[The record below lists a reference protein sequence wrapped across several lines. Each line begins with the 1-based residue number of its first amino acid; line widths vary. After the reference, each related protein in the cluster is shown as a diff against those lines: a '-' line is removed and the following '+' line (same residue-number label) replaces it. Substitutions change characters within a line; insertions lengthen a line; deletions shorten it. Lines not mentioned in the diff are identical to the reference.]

1 VKEAWATS
9 LNLLDYLEENGVKSG
24 ETEGRTKAVMPTNDK
39 TEGDSRFRI
48 ALARTV
54 TTWALVAILA
64 LATLIIVVAGINAIR
79 VPEKED
85 QFFDIAKYVLGVL
98 LPVIGAWVGT
108 VLAFY
113 FGQVNFEAASRSAAN
128 LVRQLSPREKLQAK
142 PADQAMMKINEVTS
156 FKIPPDKTE
165 GDITIKKLIDE
176 GFEKDKSHP
185 RQRLPILVAEGRG
198 KYVLHRST
206 IDAFVAPKKRPPDVD
221 ESTLSLKDLLEDS
234 KLKDYIVNSFLPLAP
249 NATLADAKDLLDKNP
264 QCLDILVTQDG
275 TKNGIVVGWITN
287 VMVLNAATI

>member
-1 VKEAWATS
+1 
-9 LNLLDYLEENGVKSG
+9 
-24 ETEGRTKAVMPTNDK
+24 MPTNDK
-39 TEGDSRFRI
+39 TEGDSRFRT

-54 TTWALVAILA
+54 TTWALLAILA
-64 LATLIIVVAGINAIR
+64 LATIIIVVAGINAIR

-128 LVRQLSPREKLQAK
+128 LVRQLSPREKLQAEA
-142 PADQAMMKINEVTS
+142 ADKAMMKINEVTT

-165 GDITIKKLIDE
+165 SDITIRDLIKD

-185 RQRLPILVAEGRG
+185 RQRLPILDAESKG

-221 ESTLSLKDLLEDS
+221 ESTLSLKDLLEDA
-234 KLKDYIVNSFLPLAP
+234 KIKDYIVNSFLPLTP
-249 NATLADAKDLLDKNP
+249 GGTLADAKDLLDKNP

-275 TKNGIVVGWITN
+275 TKNGAVVGWITN

>member
-1 VKEAWATS
+1 
-9 LNLLDYLEENGVKSG
+9 
-24 ETEGRTKAVMPTNDK
+24 MPTNDK
-39 TEGDSRFRI
+39 SEGDSKFRI

-64 LATLIIVVAGINAIR
+64 IAALIILVAGINAIR
-79 VPEKED
+79 FNEKEQRD
-85 QFFDIAKYVLGVL
+85 QFFDIAKYILGVL

-128 LVRQLSPREKLQAK
+128 LVRQLSPREKLQA
-142 PADQAMMKINEVTS
+142 AAAGQAMMKINEVTT
-156 FKIPPDKTE
+156 FKITPDKTE
-165 GDITIKKLIDE
+165 ADIKIRELINE

-185 RQRLPILVAEGRG
+185 RQRLPVLDAEGRG

-221 ESTLSLKDLLEDS
+221 ESTLSLKDLLEDA
-234 KLKDYIVNSFLPLAP
+234 KIKDYIVNSFLPLTP
-249 NATLADAKDLLDKNP
+249 DATLADAKDLLDKNP

-275 TKNGIVVGWITN
+275 TKNGSVVGWITN

>member
-1 VKEAWATS
+1 MKQKGAPT
-9 LNLLDYLEENGVKSG
+9 N
-24 ETEGRTKAVMPTNDK
+24 VMPTNDK
-39 TEGDSRFRI
+39 IEVDSRFRV
-48 ALARTV
+48 ALAKTV
-54 TTWALVAILA
+54 TTWALVAILGIV
-64 LATLIIVVAGINAIR
+64 TLIILVAGINAIR
-79 VPEKED
+79 EPKKEQMD
-85 QFFDIAKYVLGVL
+85 RFFDIAKYVLGVL

-128 LVRQLSPREKLQAK
+128 LVRQLSPREKLQAEAAGK
-142 PADQAMMKINEVTS
+142 AMMKINEVTT

-165 GDITIKKLIDE
+165 ADITIRKLIDE

-185 RQRLPILVAEGRG
+185 RQRLPVLDPEGKG

-221 ESTLSLKDLLEDS
+221 ESTLSLKDLLEDA
-234 KLKDYIVNSFLPLAP
+234 KIKDYIVNSFLPLASD
-249 NATLADAKDLLDKNP
+249 ATLADAKDLLDKNP

-275 TKNGIVVGWITN
+275 TKKGIATGWITN

>member
-1 VKEAWATS
+1 MAK
-9 LNLLDYLEENGVKSG
+9 
-24 ETEGRTKAVMPTNDK
+24 
-39 TEGDSRFRI
+39 
-48 ALARTV
+48 TV

-64 LATLIIVVAGINAIR
+64 IATLIIVVAGINAIR

-128 LVRQLSPREKLQAK
+128 LVRQLSPREKLQAE
-142 PADQAMMKINEVTS
+142 AAGQAMMKINEVTT

-165 GDITIKKLIDE
+165 ADITIRELIDE

-185 RQRLPILVAEGRG
+185 RQRLPVWMPRAEANMC
-198 KYVLHRST
+198 ST
-206 IDAFVAPKKRPPDVD
+206 EAQ
-221 ESTLSLKDLLEDS
+221 STRLSLPRSVLQTWTNQRCHS
-234 KLKDYIVNSFLPLAP
+234 KI
-249 NATLADAKDLLDKNP
+249 
-264 QCLDILVTQDG
+264 C
-275 TKNGIVVGWITN
+275 
-287 VMVLNAATI
+287 

>member
-1 VKEAWATS
+1 
-9 LNLLDYLEENGVKSG
+9 
-24 ETEGRTKAVMPTNDK
+24 MPTNDK
-39 TEGDSRFRI
+39 PEGDSRFRI

-64 LATLIIVVAGINAIR
+64 IAALIILVAGINAIR
-79 VPEKED
+79 FPQKEQRD
-85 QFFDIAKYVLGVL
+85 QFFDIAKYILGVL

-142 PADQAMMKINEVTS
+142 PADQAMMKINEVTT
-156 FKIPPDKTE
+156 FKIPSDKTE
-165 GDITIKKLIDE
+165 ADIKIRELIDK

-185 RQRLPILVAEGRG
+185 RQRLPILYAEGKG

-221 ESTLSLKDLLEDS
+221 ESTLSLKDLLEDA

-275 TKNGIVVGWITN
+275 TKNGTVVGWITN

>member
-1 VKEAWATS
+1 
-9 LNLLDYLEENGVKSG
+9 
-24 ETEGRTKAVMPTNDK
+24 MPTDDK
-39 TEGDSRFRI
+39 SEGDSKFRI
-48 ALARTV
+48 ALAKTV

-64 LATLIIVVAGINAIR
+64 IAALIILVAGINAIGS
-79 VPEKED
+79 PEKED
-85 QFFDIAKYVLGVL
+85 RFFDIAKYVLGVL

-113 FGQVNFEAASRSAAN
+113 FGQVNFGAASESAAN
-128 LVRQLSPREKLQAK
+128 LVRQLSPREKLQAE
-142 PADQAMMKINEVTS
+142 PAGQAMMKINDVTT

-165 GDITIKKLIDE
+165 ADITIRELIDE
-176 GFEKDKSHP
+176 GFEKDKSNP
-185 RQRLPILVAEGRG
+185 RQRLPILDAEGRG

-206 IDAFVAPKKRPPDVD
+206 IDAFVAPIKRPPDVD
-221 ESTLSLKDLLEDS
+221 ESTLSLKDLLEDP
-234 KLKDYIVNSFLPLAP
+234 KIKDTSLIASCRSLQDE
-249 NATLADAKDLLDKNP
+249 TLADAKDLLDKNP

>member
-1 VKEAWATS
+1 
-9 LNLLDYLEENGVKSG
+9 
-24 ETEGRTKAVMPTNDK
+24 MPTSDK
-39 TEGDSRFRI
+39 PEDDTRFRI
-48 ALARTV
+48 ALAKGV
-54 TTWALVAILA
+54 ITWALAAILA
-64 LATLIIVVAGINAIR
+64 MAALIIVVAGVNAIR

-113 FGQVNFEAASRSAAN
+113 FGQVNFEAASKSAAN
-128 LVRQLSPREKLQAK
+128 LVRQLSPREKLQAEAAGK
-142 PADQAMMKINEVTS
+142 AMMNINEVTS
-156 FKIPPDKTE
+156 FKIPPDKSE
-165 GDITIKKLIDE
+165 ADITIRKLIDD
-176 GFEKDKSHP
+176 GFEKDKSRP
-185 RQRLPILVAEGRG
+185 RQRLPVLDAEGRG

-234 KLKDYIVNSFLPLAP
+234 KIKDYIVNSFLPLASDK
-249 NATLADAKDLLDKNP
+249 TLADAKDLMDKNS

-275 TKNGIVVGWITN
+275 TKNGIVAGWITN